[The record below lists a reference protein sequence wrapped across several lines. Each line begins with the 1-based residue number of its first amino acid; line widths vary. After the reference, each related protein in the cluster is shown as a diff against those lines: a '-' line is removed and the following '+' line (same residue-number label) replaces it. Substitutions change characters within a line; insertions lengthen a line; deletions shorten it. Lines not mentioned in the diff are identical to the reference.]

1 MKVSALC
8 LLLLALSGCS
18 KPIQRFAPLPD
29 GLALDTKTGRDCRA
43 NPLNGTSLPL
53 CYDLYKGKD

>member
-1 MKVSALC
+1 MKI
-8 LLLLALSGCS
+8 LLLFLLLFGLAGCA
-18 KPIQRFAPLPD
+18 KPVQRFTPLPD

-43 NPLNGTSLPL
+43 DPHAGNALPL